1 MFSDLCRVVAPA
13 KEPKAISIIQIMR
26 VVSMRTTSIFGA
38 TKLLC
43 SKVAV
48 PTSD

>member
-13 KEPKAISIIQIMR
+13 KEPKDISIIQIIH
-26 VVSMRTTSIFGA
+26 VVPMRTKSIFGA
-38 TKLLC
+38 TKSLC